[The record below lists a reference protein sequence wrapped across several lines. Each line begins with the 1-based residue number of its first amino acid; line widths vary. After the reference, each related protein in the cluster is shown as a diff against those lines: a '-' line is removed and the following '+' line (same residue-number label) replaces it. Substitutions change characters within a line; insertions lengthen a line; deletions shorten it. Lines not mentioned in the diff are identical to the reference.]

1 MFHCNQGLILF
12 LVCLVIWIPMVI
24 IGLIPFIG
32 FIIWFVVA
40 PLVCLGL
47 FVLMI
52 LGIINA
58 AKGVCKPLPLLGTLF
73 TLVK

>member
-1 MFHCNQGLILF
+1 
-12 LVCLVIWIPMVI
+12 
-24 IGLIPFIG
+24 
-32 FIIWFVVA
+32 
-40 PLVCLGL
+40 
-47 FVLMI
+47 MI